1 MPCHRSPWVL
11 WVMGFAQSVGQ
22 QRGLSVV
29 RKGDECSGTALHFLA
44 AEGHAQ
50 AVEMGSPINDRS
62 GNMYLQ
68 DSNTSLSKLSKS
80 YSFRV
85 EGSILISDQWF
96 WGSSREVVQNLR
108 FVKHS
113 VQLCCSACEE
123 EILWTRHAVH
133 FFRGRT
139 LRKFLQ
145 GGGAGAW
152 KVKGFWT
159 QTCFFGVRY
168 SSKTYWHSEEIR
180 SDPWNIPQTLNHR
193 SMKEI
198 LSYLC
203 FGAPGVC
210 SRGLLKFS

>member
-1 MPCHRSPWVL
+1 LCQAAFQAVETAPTQVVNACADLKDSVMPCHRSPWVL

-85 EGSILISDQWF
+85 EGSILISDQ
-96 WGSSREVVQNLR
+96 
-108 FVKHS
+108 
-113 VQLCCSACEE
+113 
-123 EILWTRHAVH
+123 
-133 FFRGRT
+133 
-139 LRKFLQ
+139 
-145 GGGAGAW
+145 
-152 KVKGFWT
+152 
-159 QTCFFGVRY
+159 
-168 SSKTYWHSEEIR
+168 
-180 SDPWNIPQTLNHR
+180 
-193 SMKEI
+193 
-198 LSYLC
+198 
-203 FGAPGVC
+203 
-210 SRGLLKFS
+210 